1 LCFFA
6 DSTPNLSLPRSEEG
20 GFADEAS
27 SEEAP
32 TAGEELG
39 FSIGVK

>member
-6 DSTPNLSLPRSEEG
+6 GSTPNLSLPRSEEG

-27 SEEAP
+27 SEGTP
-32 TAGEELG
+32 TARDELD
-39 FSIGVK
+39 FSIGVR